1 MQDPCLGQT
10 VLEKLANVEEVS
22 EDDAAGLYKHICGD
36 ITTSQSALDRL
47 SYRASRHSRNSRA
60 KGEQSARLLSPT
72 GGRGDRRYSQRSAA
86 AAVLAVDPLDADSGS
101 EDEEQAA
108 GLTSGASA
116 SAEPEGDF
124 DCGADSL
131 FDSD

>member
-1 MQDPCLGQT
+1 MLVKVVILFEQP
-10 VLEKLANVEEVS
+10 VS
-22 EDDAAGLYKHICGD
+22 SCFIFYDD
-36 ITTSQSALDRL
+36 
-47 SYRASRHSRNSRA
+47 
-60 KGEQSARLLSPT
+60 
-72 GGRGDRRYSQRSAA
+72 
-86 AAVLAVDPLDADSGS
+86 DSGS